1 MQLCKKN
8 GIIAHLTIHGIK
20 FKACDFKR
28 HTQGETGSS
37 WLGQVYSL
45 LCEELTSGW
54 TQSDRSLIQLEAG
67 HQWHSLGLSIGASF
81 VFNTFQ

>member
-45 LCEELTSGW
+45 LCEELAEW
-54 TQSDRSLIQLEAG
+54 LDAK
-67 HQWHSLGLSIGASF
+67 
-81 VFNTFQ
+81 